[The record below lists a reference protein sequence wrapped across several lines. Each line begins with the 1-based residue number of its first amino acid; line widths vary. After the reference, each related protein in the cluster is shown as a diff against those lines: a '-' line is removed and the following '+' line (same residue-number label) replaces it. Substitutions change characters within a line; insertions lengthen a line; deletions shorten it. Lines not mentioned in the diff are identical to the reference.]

1 MEYFEEKIK
10 LHGRG
15 KRITMNRYRMQRGIS
30 GLFSAESSDFGID
43 N

>member
-1 MEYFEEKIK
+1 MDYVAEKVE